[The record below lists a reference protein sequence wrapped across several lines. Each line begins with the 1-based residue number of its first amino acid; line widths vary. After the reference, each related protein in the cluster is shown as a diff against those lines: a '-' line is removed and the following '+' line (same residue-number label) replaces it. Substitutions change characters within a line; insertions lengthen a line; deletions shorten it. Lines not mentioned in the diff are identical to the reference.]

1 MSHEE
6 GADPGVKRENARL
19 YVSAYFIDRLNRLVI
34 LSASCGEICCAWL
47 LGDAGVL
54 ALLPTALFDRTCA
67 IVAFSSAN
75 KRCSSPAINEESGEL
90 DASGRTA
97 NGQVFELGESHC
109 LLLWVNDLSTIIPE
123 LDCTLNK
130 VGGDA
135 ENVDGVLWSKM
146 SIVIWGADRKGG

>member
-6 GADPGVKRENARL
+6 GADPGVKRENARW

-90 DASGRTA
+90 DEEGGGSW
-97 NGQVFELGESHC
+97 LG
-109 LLLWVNDLSTIIPE
+109 
-123 LDCTLNK
+123 
-130 VGGDA
+130 A
-135 ENVDGVLWSKM
+135 
-146 SIVIWGADRKGG
+146 